1 MVLGSALLE
10 TLARAYFQTDP
21 VSYRRLLLSRL
32 LFAVAFGLLLPLA
45 GATILVLG
53 EAALV
58 VRLFVLD
65 RDKSLKLTPA
75 PSVGPAWREGFRNA
89 TSKWGLSLSMI
100 FFTLTLK
107 DRVAEIGAGISL
119 LIWLAVNRPYSIYPI
134 FGAIRRLEADRLKG
148 GGLRPG
154 GRS

>member
-107 DRVAEIGAGISL
+107 DRVAEIGAGISF

-134 FGAIRRLEADRLKG
+134 FGAIGGWRRIA
-148 GGLRPG
+148 
-154 GRS
+154 